1 VHPQKVLDRPVIGPL
16 EFLIEIE
23 KTGRQFTISPVI
35 MKAFA
40 ASILSRT
47 WFVGAIAVFS
57 IHLHNTFHILTSQK
71 LF

>member
-16 EFLIEIE
+16 EFLIE

-57 IHLHNTFHILTSQK
+57 IRLHNTFHILTSQK